1 MWHLRPRLKNQASHP
16 QTPIP
21 FVVRYFLTFRLTFL
35 CLFYKVPM
43 TSVFEWL
50 RASKKHFIKA
60 TYYIDPALV
69 KRLKI
74 LGVEEDRDL
83 SDLVN
88 EAIGDLVGKREA
100 KRWQVV

>member
-1 MWHLRPRLKNQASHP
+1 MFHSPPRLKEQASHP

-43 TSVFEWL
+43 TSVFECS

-60 TYYIDPALV
+60 TYYVDPALV

-88 EAIGDLVGKREA
+88 EAISDLLGKHE
-100 KRWQVV
+100 KR

>member
-16 QTPIP
+16 LIP
-21 FVVRYFLTFRLTFL
+21 PVIRYFLTFWLTSL
-35 CLFYKVPM
+35 CLFYKVPI
-43 TSVFEWL
+43 TSVFEWS

-60 TYYIDPALV
+60 TYYVDPALV

-83 SDLVN
+83 SGLVN
-88 EAIGDLVGKREA
+88 EAIGDLLEKREA
-100 KRWQVV
+100 KR